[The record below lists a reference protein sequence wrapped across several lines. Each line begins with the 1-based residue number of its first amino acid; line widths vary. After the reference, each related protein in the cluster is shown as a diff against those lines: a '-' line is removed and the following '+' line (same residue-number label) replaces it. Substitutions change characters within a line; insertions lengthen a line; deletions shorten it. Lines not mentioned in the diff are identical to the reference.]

1 MFNIF
6 YFQLKMNIQQIYAL
20 LNKTE
25 EVSFHE

>member
-6 YFQLKMNIQQIYAL
+6 YFKSKMNIQQIYAL

-25 EVSFHE
+25 EVPFHE